1 MIQILFKDSPGKRK
15 RTISEGGKETRISEG
30 GKETRISEGGKE
42 TRISEGGK
50 ETRISEG
57 GKETRICEGGKETRI
72 RKYDACVTGL
82 GLWCMNSR
90 SRKIRRNHERISS
103 PPAQRVK

>member
-1 MIQILFKDSPGKRK
+1 MIQILFNDRTGKRK
-15 RTISEGGKETRISEG
+15 TRISE
-30 GKETRISEGGKE
+30 R
-42 TRISEGGK
+42 
-50 ETRISEG
+50 
-57 GKETRICEGGKETRI
+57 GKETRI

-103 PPAQRVK
+103 PPTHRVK